1 MSEYKISV
9 IVPCYN
15 SSKTIERTI
24 RSVLS
29 QDFKDFETIF
39 VDDASSD
46 DTVDVI
52 LDTLKG
58 ENANYQVIV
67 NKENKGPAYTRN
79 RGIHASKGQ
88 YIVFLDS
95 DDVINFNHLSS
106 LYKFVK
112 EDNIDSAFV
121 KGVKLDDNDK
131 LFDFEVN
138 RFDSL
143 LSLAKEKKG
152 LIKSSDL
159 IRMELTMEIPFSF
172 VFLIY
177 DKKIISDNELWF
189 NEDYDYGE
197 DTDFALR
204 YLSHCDNVRIIDKYT
219 YFYYQQD
226 DSITHTSSLSRFESI
241 KLFDDLYKYFGDLGF
256 NDLAEILF
264 YNRIPKFI
272 FGNMNY
278 FFKNGFSKD
287 DVFKKMDE
295 LGLFDRLDGFKSY
308 TKRDRKFKLKVKL
321 FLANPSLYYKLW
333 MKFKK

>member
-46 DTVDVI
+46 ETVDVI
-52 LDTLKG
+52 LETLKG

-67 NKENKGPAYTRN
+67 NKENQGPAYTRN
-79 RGIHASKGQ
+79 RGIYASKGR

-95 DDVINFNHLSS
+95 DDVINYNHLSS

-112 EDNIDSAFV
+112 ADNIDSAFV

-172 VFLIY
+172 VFMIY
-177 DKKIISDNELWF
+177 
-189 NEDYDYGE
+189 
-197 DTDFALR
+197 
-204 YLSHCDNVRIIDKYT
+204 DNVRIIDKYT

-226 DSITHTSSLSRFESI
+226 DSITHTSSLNRFESI
-241 KLFDDLYKYFGDLGF
+241 GLFDDLYEYFKDLGF

-287 DVFKKMDE
+287 DVFNKMDE
-295 LGLFDRLDGFKSY
+295 LGLFDRLKAFKSY

-321 FLANPSLYYKLW
+321 FLANPSIYYKLW